1 MSELAVKVTL
11 TVIEG
16 EDYQKTI
23 QMTQPVLTIGRK
35 NTPFNLNDVK
45 ISSQHAK
52 VEIRGK
58 DVFIVDL
65 NSRNGTIV
73 NGTAVSRSL
82 LKDLDVVE
90 LGFTKI
96 QINIVENLQAFKKTQ
111 FQDAQTQVQK
121 DISSLIDDELEKFS
135 KWDLSSPSLSKQK
148 VDQDTLPFGLEI
160 KKGPDKGKK
169 YIFPK
174 SKIILGRG
182 NVDCLLRD
190 QDVSR
195 MHAMIEVDGNGIMTI
210 KDLNSTNGMMINGKK
225 EVEAELVPGDVV
237 QMGQTVFVIVSL
249 KD

>member
-1 MSELAVKVTL
+1 
-11 TVIEG
+11 
-16 EDYQKTI
+16 
-23 QMTQPVLTIGRK
+23 
-35 NTPFNLNDVK
+35 
-45 ISSQHAK
+45 
-52 VEIRGK
+52 
-58 DVFIVDL
+58 
-65 NSRNGTIV
+65 
-73 NGTAVSRSL
+73 
-82 LKDLDVVE
+82 E

-148 VDQDTLPFGLEI
+148 VDQETLPFGLEI

-190 QDVSR
+190 QDV
-195 MHAMIEVDGNGIMTI
+195 
-210 KDLNSTNGMMINGKK
+210 
-225 EVEAELVPGDVV
+225 
-237 QMGQTVFVIVSL
+237 
-249 KD
+249 